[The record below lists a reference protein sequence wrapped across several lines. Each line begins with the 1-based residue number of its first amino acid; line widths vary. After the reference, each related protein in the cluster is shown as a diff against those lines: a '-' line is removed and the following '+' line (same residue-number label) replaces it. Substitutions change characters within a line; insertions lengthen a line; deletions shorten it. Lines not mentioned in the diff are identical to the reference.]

1 RTVARR
7 VPRRRGRARG
17 LRPRPAR
24 DDGARRRAG
33 AACGHRRPGCWRRSR
48 PDRAAARTGLSEGGA
63 MAFGRLERNPGA
75 QPMSDINMTPLI
87 DVMLVLLVIF
97 MITAPLMTSSL
108 KLDLPKTDAA
118 QPSDTP
124 QFISVALDR
133 DGRYFYGDEAVD
145 AAAFAARIAAAAKKN
160 PQTEV
165 QLRADKA
172 VPYGRVAEL
181 IGIVQKAGLTRIGF
195 IADPEKARRA
205 APGR

>member
-1 RTVARR
+1 
-7 VPRRRGRARG
+7 
-17 LRPRPAR
+17 
-24 DDGARRRAG
+24 
-33 AACGHRRPGCWRRSR
+33 
-48 PDRAAARTGLSEGGA
+48 

-108 KLDLPKTDAA
+108 KLDLPRTDAA
-118 QPSDTP
+118 QASDTP
-124 QFISVALDR
+124 LFVSVALDR
-133 DGRYFYGDEAVD
+133 DGRTFWGDEAVD
-145 AAAFAARIAAAAKKN
+145 TATFAERVAAAARRN

-181 IGIVQKAGLTRIGF
+181 IGVVQKAGLTRIGF
-195 IADPEKARRA
+195 VAEPEK
-205 APGR
+205 

>member
-1 RTVARR
+1 
-7 VPRRRGRARG
+7 
-17 LRPRPAR
+17 
-24 DDGARRRAG
+24 
-33 AACGHRRPGCWRRSR
+33 
-48 PDRAAARTGLSEGGA
+48 
-63 MAFGRLERNPGA
+63 MAFGRLQRSNRA
-75 QPMSDINMTPLI
+75 SPMSDINMTPLI

-133 DGRYFYGDEAVD
+133 EGRYFFGDEAV
-145 AAAFAARIAAAAKKN
+145 AADAFAERVAVAARRNA
-160 PQTEV
+160 QTEV
-165 QLRADKA
+165 QLRADRG

-195 IADPEKARRA
+195 VTEPA
-205 APGR
+205 AAASGS

>member
-1 RTVARR
+1 
-7 VPRRRGRARG
+7 
-17 LRPRPAR
+17 
-24 DDGARRRAG
+24 
-33 AACGHRRPGCWRRSR
+33 
-48 PDRAAARTGLSEGGA
+48 
-63 MAFGRLERNPGA
+63 MAFGRLERTPGV

-118 QPSDTP
+118 QPGDTP

-133 DGRYFYGDEAVD
+133 DGRTFFGDEPVD
-145 AAAFAARIAAAAKKN
+145 GAEFAKRIGAAAQRN

-181 IGIVQKAGLTRIGF
+181 IGTVQKAGLTRIGF
-195 IADPEKARRA
+195 IADPDK
-205 APGR
+205 

>member
-1 RTVARR
+1 
-7 VPRRRGRARG
+7 
-17 LRPRPAR
+17 
-24 DDGARRRAG
+24 
-33 AACGHRRPGCWRRSR
+33 
-48 PDRAAARTGLSEGGA
+48 

-108 KLDLPKTDAA
+108 KLDLPRTDAA
-118 QPSDTP
+118 QASDTP
-124 QFISVALDR
+124 LFVSVALDR
-133 DGRYFYGDEAVD
+133 DGRTVWGDEAVD
-145 AAAFAARIAAAAKKN
+145 ATTFAERVAAAARRN

-181 IGIVQKAGLTRIGF
+181 IGVVQKAGLTRIGF
-195 IADPEKARRA
+195 VAEPET
-205 APGR
+205 